1 MTNYNRGFTLL
12 ELSIVITIIGLIIG
26 GIIVGRSVIRNA
38 ELQSVISDVNRFK
51 NAIKLFK
58 DKYHDLPGNKPDGV
72 AFWGVD
78 SACPAVANL
87 VPKAATCPGSGNG
100 FIGGSTGTPLAIGSN
115 YYESLRA
122 WQQLANAGF
131 IEGQYSGADGT
142 STHYVPG
149 INIPTSKIKQSGYTL
164 SYAAPTGMNGTAGAV
179 AGVFGANYRHIIVF
193 GITTGLGLTQPANIA
208 GLQADDAQSIDQKID
223 DAQPGTGN
231 VLTYTNNAA
240 SPTPSCASSA
250 VESSAMYS
258 TSAGLLCSLIFITGF

>member
-12 ELSIVITIIGLIIG
+12 ELSIVITVIGLIIG
-26 GIIVGRSVIRNA
+26 GITVGRSVIRNS

-51 NAIKLFK
+51 NAIKLFR
-58 DKYHDLPGNKPDGV
+58 DKYHDLPGNKQDGV
-72 AFWGVD
+72 AFWGAD

-87 VPKAATCPGSGNG
+87 VPKAATCNGSGDG
-100 FIGGSTGTPLAIGSN
+100 FISGSAGTPLAIGGN

-122 WQQLANAGF
+122 WQQLANARF
-131 IEGQYSGADGT
+131 IEGGYSGADGT
-142 STHYVPG
+142 TTHYALG
-149 INIPTSKIKQSGYTL
+149 INIPASKMKQRGYTL

-193 GITTGLGLTQPANIA
+193 GMTTGIPLNEPANMA
-208 GLQADDAQSIDQKID
+208 GLQADDAESIDQKID

-240 SPTPSCASSA
+240 SPTTSCASSA
-250 VESSAMYS
+250 VESTATYS